1 MIKYRSRLRILLITF
16 LAGVFLTNVYTGV
29 NAYIDAMTTEIP
41 TVKVDELR
49 IKLPVVNSNSPLVV
63 RPQSDRF
70 PHLVGAGGAGG
81 CVKTYGSTRYHC
93 PPFLNITSKPRAQ
106 YTDAARNQNVQGTVI
121 LRMTFSKD
129 GSIGDIK
136 VIHGLGFGLT
146 EQAIAAA
153 KQIVFHPKQIN
164 GVPVSVTKTVEYNF
178 NIY

>member
-1 MIKYRSRLRILLITF
+1 MTF
-16 LAGVFLTNVYTGV
+16 VAGVSLTNVYTGV

-93 PPFLNITSKPRAQ
+93 PPFLNITSKPRSHCRL
-106 YTDAARNQNVQGTVI
+106 AAPSDRRLPAGLFSCSLVTNEADKYSAVEDGVISVAHIARCGT
-121 LRMTFSKD
+121 R
-129 GSIGDIK
+129 
-136 VIHGLGFGLT
+136 
-146 EQAIAAA
+146 
-153 KQIVFHPKQIN
+153 PK
-164 GVPVSVTKTVEYNF
+164 
-178 NIY
+178 